1 MRLTMLCAA
10 LLVTAP
16 ACTMSAATHHGAVV
30 TTPAAAADEL
40 LAADRAFAAAGAG
53 QPMIDGFAAML
64 ADDAVMPSRKF
75 GFSRG
80 KDAIVAALRDDPA
93 NLTATAERAPVRV
106 GISADGLHGFT
117 YGFINVRRPGQP
129 DERAKYLAYWVKGD
143 AGWRVALFKRG
154 RSAPGAVATEL
165 RAASVPDRLR
175 PADPAAIPAHKA
187 SLVAAERAFSDRA
200 QVIGVGKAFTEF
212 GSPDAM
218 NMGAGSDFT
227 FGNAAIGAAVG
238 DGDAA
243 DPRAPIHWGADEG
256 ALVASSGDLGVTWGW
271 IRSHELKDGKP
282 AQQFPFF
289 TVWRRADPQSPWRY
303 IAE

>member
-1 MRLTMLCAA
+1 MRLTILCAA
-10 LLVTAP
+10 LLVTTP
-16 ACTMSAATHHGAVV
+16 ACTMTAATHHGAVV
-30 TTPAAAADEL
+30 TIPAAAAEEL
-40 LAADRAFAAAGAG
+40 LAADRSFAAAGAA
-53 QPMIDGFAAML
+53 QPMIEAIAAML
-64 ADDAVMPSRKF
+64 AEDAVMPSRKF

-80 KDAIVAALRDDPA
+80 REAIVAALRDDPA
-93 NLTATAERAPVRV
+93 NLVATAERVPVRA
-106 GISADGLHGFT
+106 GISGDGRHGFT
-117 YGFINVRRPGQP
+117 YGFLTMRRPGKP
-129 DERAKYLAYWVKGD
+129 DERAKYLAYWVKRD
-143 AGWRVALFKRG
+143 QGWRVALFKRG
-154 RSAPGAVATEL
+154 RSAAGAVSTDL
-165 RAASVPDRLR
+165 RAASLPSQLQPWDS
-175 PADPAAIPAHKA
+175 ADVAAHQA
-187 SLVAAERAFSDRA
+187 SLAAAERAFSDRA
-200 QVIGVGKAFTEF
+200 QVIGVGRAFVEY

-243 DPRAPIHWGADEG
+243 GQATPIHWGPDEG

-282 AQQFPFF
+282 VQQFPFF